1 MVLCKSVYIS
11 LDFSEYLE
19 QNKTYETVRE
29 RGVDSMKR
37 TSLYDSR
44 FEKDA
49 CGIGLYVNL
58 NGEKKH
64 EIVSRSLSMLCRL
77 EHRGGQGVI
86 DAGDGAGIMTEIP
99 HELFLQTMNLPA
111 PGLYAVGMVFFQ
123 PEETALSEKQQ
134 QMERLAEDLDVAT
147 IAWREVPVDPLAI
160 GEHARTTQ
168 PTIYQWFVACP
179 FLDYETNERTLYELR
194 RSIEKTETLNLYMP
208 SFSTKTI
215 VYKGMLTP
223 EQIERFYLDL
233 QSPFYK
239 SAFGIVHSRFS
250 TNTFPSWER
259 AHPNRM
265 IVHNGEINTLRGN
278 IDAMRAREGVTETD
292 LYENVERLFPV
303 LQEEGSDSSMLDNA
317 FEFFTRTGRSI
328 AHTAMMLIPEPFI
341 EGTIDRYKRDFYQYH
356 SSIMEPW
363 DGPTGVVFTD
373 GRQIGAILDRN
384 GLRPMRYIET
394 ADGELILSSESGVIP
409 VQAENVVKKER
420 LRPGQLLL
428 IDLESKRLIPDAE
441 IKQTIAR
448 AEPYGKWLK
457 QMKTVEDGAVIEPPV
472 DDLQRKQR
480 AFGYTKE
487 DIEQYMVP
495 LINEKKDPIGSMGH
509 DQPVAVLSERSRSLF
524 HYFKQ
529 HFAQVTNPPI
539 DALREKIVTATFTW
553 LGPQSNPVHTGRGH
567 ARRVWLAH
575 PILDASRLVGI
586 EKELRV
592 SRVDATYASGLEASL
607 EALFERVEA
616 KVRDGAEVIVL
627 SDRGTNAERIAMP
640 ALLVMSAVHQR
651 LIRSNLRASCSLVS
665 ESGELREVHQAA
677 ALIGYGADAVYPY
690 LAYATI
696 DEAIRSNQLSH
707 SFDEAVRRF
716 QAATVDGIVKV
727 MSKMGISTVQ
737 SYRGAQIFEA
747 VGLDRDLVETHFR
760 GTTSQLSGIGFEA
773 IEAEGRAQHVAAY
786 DRDRPLDAGA
796 DFQWRADGEEHAFNP
811 KTIHLLQRACRE
823 NERRYY
829 DAYVRLH
836 ESSGQFLRQLF
847 SFTERQPVP
856 LEEVESV
863 ASIVSRFKTGAM
875 SFGSLSKEAHET
887 LAIAMNRIGAKSNS
901 GEGGED
907 RNRFVPDE
915 DGSERVSRIKQVAS
929 GRFGVTAEY
938 LYHAD
943 EIQIKMA
950 QGAKPGEGG
959 QLPGNKVYP
968 WVAEVRGSV
977 PGVGLISPPP
987 HHDIYSIEDLA
998 QLIFDLKHVNPNAK
1012 ISVKLVSKSG
1022 VGTIAAGVAKA
1033 NADTIVISG
1042 YDGGTGASPRTSI
1055 KHTGLPWELGL
1066 LETHQTL
1073 ALNGLRGRVTLETDG
1088 KLMTGRDIVLAA
1100 IFGAEEYA
1108 FATAPLVVLG
1118 CIMMRACHL
1127 DTCPVGVATQDPALR
1142 AKFMGK
1148 PEHVVNLMT
1157 FLAEDVREIL
1167 ASLGA
1172 RTLDEVIGRTD
1183 LLEESEWKQTHAKAS
1198 SLDLHPMIAMP
1209 TPLPEKEE
1217 LPHPAFKSYDHRKL
1231 MPAVSRSI
1239 KSGQPTFFVGRIRN
1253 TDRAV
1258 GTMLGSELTRVH
1270 GNVGLPEDTISIRL
1284 SGSAGQSLGAFLPK
1298 GITISVIGDANDYVG
1313 KGLSGG
1319 KIALIAEKHAPF
1331 DESEQVIAGNVCL
1344 YGATSGM
1351 AFFNGHAGER
1361 FAVRN
1366 SGAVAVTEGVGDHGC
1381 EYMTGGTVVVLG
1393 QVGRNFGAGMSGGV
1407 AYLYGDQDYD
1417 ELVNHELVAV
1427 DSLTDQDAEEIYS
1440 LLELHQFHTDS
1451 VKARLILDS
1460 FENELSRFVKVVPR
1474 DYANVL
1480 DVMRQLEMTRPE
1492 LSEADRALE
1501 LFRVVT
1507 EGGAV

>member
-1 MVLCKSVYIS
+1 MDQV
-11 LDFSEYLE
+11 
-19 QNKTYETVRE
+19 
-29 RGVDSMKR
+29 G
-37 TSLYDSR
+37 LYNSK

-58 NGEKKH
+58 NGIKKH
-64 EIVSRSLSMLCRL
+64 EIVSKSLSMLCKL

-86 DAGDGAGIMTEIP
+86 DAGDGAGIMTELP
-99 HELFLQTMNLPA
+99 HELFSQTMNLPA
-111 PGLYAVGMVFFQ
+111 PGRYAVGMVFFQ
-123 PEETALSEKQQ
+123 PS
-134 QMERLAEDLDVAT
+134 EDLLGEKKRLMEQIADEFDCST
-147 IAWREVPVDPLAI
+147 IEWREVPVDTTCL
-160 GEHARTTQ
+160 GEHARVTQ
-168 PTIYQWFVACP
+168 PTIYQWFVSCP
-179 FLDYETNERTLYELR
+179 FADHDSNERALYELR
-194 RSIEKTETLNLYMP
+194 RTIEKQESLNLYIA
-208 SFSTKTI
+208 SLSTKTI

-223 EQIERFYLDL
+223 DQIASFYLDL

-239 SAFGIVHSRFS
+239 STFGIVHSRFS

-278 IDAMRAREGVTETD
+278 IDAMRAREGVTSTD
-292 LYENVERLFPV
+292 LYEDVHHLFPV

-328 AHTAMMLIPEPFI
+328 AHTAMMLIPEPFA
-341 EGTIDRYKRDFYQYH
+341 EVKMEPFKRDFYQYH

-384 GLRPMRYIET
+384 GLRPMRYVET
-394 ADGELILSSESGVIP
+394 VDGELILSSEAGVIP
-409 VQAENVVKKER
+409 VHAENVKSKQR

-428 IDLESKRLIPDAE
+428 IDLMEKRLIPDQE
-441 IKQTIAR
+441 IKETISK

-457 QMKTVEDGAVIEPPV
+457 QMTRIADRGVHESEVP
-472 DDLQRKQR
+472 DLLRKQR

-487 DIEQYMVP
+487 DVEQYLTP
-495 LINEKKDPIGSMGH
+495 LILEKKDPIGSMGH
-509 DQPVAVLSERSRSLF
+509 DQPVAVLSERPRSLF

-539 DALREKIVTATFTW
+539 DALREKVVTATFTW
-553 LGPQSNPVHTGRGH
+553 LGAQADPVHTGRGH
-567 ARRVWLAH
+567 AKRIWLEH
-575 PILDASRLVGI
+575 PIVDESVLEQVSDTCP
-586 EKELRV
+586 V
-592 SRVDATYASGLEASL
+592 SRVDTTYTSDLESSL
-607 EALFERVEA
+607 ERVFKNVEQA
-616 KVRDGAEVIVL
+616 VRDGAEIIIL
-627 SDRGTNAERIAMP
+627 SDRSISPQRLAMP
-640 ALLVMSAVHQR
+640 ALLVMSAVHQH
-651 LIRSNLRASCSLVS
+651 LIRVNLRSHCSLIA
-665 ESGELREVHQAA
+665 ESGEVREVHQAA
-677 ALIGYGADAVYPY
+677 TLIGYGADAIYPY
-690 LAYATI
+690 LVYATI
-696 DEAIRSNQLSH
+696 RDMVETDQLSL
-707 SFDEAVRRF
+707 SFETAVRTY
-716 QAATVDGIVKV
+716 QSAVVDGIVKI

-747 VGLDRDLVETHFR
+747 VGLNRSLVERHFR
-760 GTTSQLSGIGFEA
+760 GTTSQLSGIGFVELEEESRKLHETA
-773 IEAEGRAQHVAAY
+773 FST
-786 DRDRPLDAGA
+786 DRPLEAGSE
-796 DFQWRADGEEHAFNP
+796 FQWRADGEEHAFNP

-823 NERRYY
+823 NERKYY
-829 DAYVRLH
+829 DAYVKLH
-836 ESSGQFLRQLF
+836 ENSGQFVRQLF
-847 SFTERQPVP
+847 SFKEQSRIP
-856 LEEVESV
+856 LEEVEPV
-863 ASIVSRFKTGAM
+863 ANIVRRFKTGAM

-907 RNRFVPDE
+907 RSRFQPDE
-915 DGSERVSRIKQVAS
+915 EGNERISRIKQVAS

-1042 YDGGTGASPRTSI
+1042 YDGGTGASPKTSI

-1142 AKFMGK
+1142 QKFMGK

-1157 FLAEDVREIL
+1157 FLAEEVREIL

-1172 RTLDEVIGRTD
+1172 KSLDEVIGRTD
-1183 LLEESEWKQTHAKAS
+1183 LLVESDWKQEHVKAKT
-1198 SLDLHPMIAMP
+1198 LDLSPMLTMP

-1217 LPHPAFKSYDHRKL
+1217 RAHPAFQSYDHRKL
-1231 MPAVSRSI
+1231 IPAVSRSI

-1253 TDRAV
+1253 TDRTV
-1258 GTMLGSELTRVH
+1258 GTLLGHEVTKVH
-1270 GNVGLPEDTISIRL
+1270 GNVGLPDDTISLRL

-1298 GITISVIGDANDYVG
+1298 GITISVIGDANDYIG

-1319 KIALIAEKHAPF
+1319 KLSIIAEKHAPF
-1331 DESEQVIAGNVCL
+1331 DESEQIIVGNVCL
-1344 YGATSGM
+1344 YGATSGH

-1366 SGAVAVTEGVGDHGC
+1366 SGATAVVEGVGDHGC

-1393 QVGRNFGAGMSGGV
+1393 RIGRNFAAGMSGGV
-1407 AYLYGDQDYD
+1407 AYLYGDQAYEDLVNE
-1417 ELVNHELVAV
+1417 ELVSIERGLSDEDMEQV
-1427 DSLTDQDAEEIYS
+1427 YS
-1440 LLELHQFHTDS
+1440 LLEMHQFHTDS
-1451 VKARLILDS
+1451 VKARAILES
-1460 FENELSRFVKVVPR
+1460 FEAERHRFVKIVPR

-1480 DVMRQLEMTRPE
+1480 DVMRQIETSRPD

-1507 EGGAV
+1507 GGENG

>member
-1 MVLCKSVYIS
+1 MSRV
-11 LDFSEYLE
+11 
-19 QNKTYETVRE
+19 
-29 RGVDSMKR
+29 G
-37 TSLYDSR
+37 LYDSR

-58 NGEKKH
+58 NGLKKH
-64 EIVSRSLSMLCRL
+64 EIVRKSLSMLCKL

-99 HELFLQTMNLPA
+99 HELFTQTMNLPS
-111 PGLYAVGMVFFQ
+111 PGRYAVGMVFFQ
-123 PEETALSEKQQ
+123 PSDDRLKEKINL
-134 QMERLAEDLDVAT
+134 MERMADELDCST
-147 IAWREVPVDPLAI
+147 IEWREVPVDATQI
-160 GEHARTTQ
+160 GEHARVTQ
-168 PTIYQWFVACP
+168 PVIYQWFISCP
-179 FLDYETNERTLYELR
+179 FLDEDANERVFYELR
-194 RSIEKTETLNLYMP
+194 RKIEKVESLNLYIA
-208 SFSTKTI
+208 SLSTRTI

-223 EQIERFYLDL
+223 VQIDAFYLDL
-233 QSPFYK
+233 QSPHYK
-239 SAFGIVHSRFS
+239 STFGIVHSRFS

-278 IDAMRAREGVTETD
+278 IDAMRAREGVTSTD
-292 LYENVERLFPV
+292 LFEDVNHLFPV
-303 LQEEGSDSSMLDNA
+303 LQEDGSDSSMLDNA

-328 AHTAMMLIPEPFI
+328 AHTAMMLIPEPFV
-341 EGTIDRYKRDFYQYH
+341 EGKMEPFKRDFYQYH

-384 GLRPMRYIET
+384 GLRPMRYVET
-394 ADGELILSSESGVIP
+394 LDGELILSSETGVIP
-409 VQAENVVKKER
+409 VDAENVKSKQR

-428 IDLESKRLIPDAE
+428 IDLIEKRLIPDQE
-441 IKQTIAR
+441 IKETIAKS
-448 AEPYGKWLK
+448 EPYHKWLK
-457 QMKTVEDGAVIEPPV
+457 QMMKVEDRGVQEQDV
-472 DDLQRKQR
+472 SKLDRVQR

-487 DIEQYMVP
+487 DIEQYMIP
-495 LINEKKDPIGSMGH
+495 LINDEKDPIGSMGH
-509 DQPVAVLSERSRSLF
+509 DQPIAVLSTRPRSLF

-553 LGPQSNPVHTGRGH
+553 IGPQGDPVHTGRGH
-567 ARRVWLAH
+567 AKRVWLDH
-575 PILDASRLVGI
+575 PIIDGSTLDQISERL
-586 EKELRV
+586 KLA
-592 SRVDATYASGLEASL
+592 RVDTTFTNDLEASL
-607 EALFERVEA
+607 EALLQHVSEI
-616 KVRDGAEVIVL
+616 VRNGANVIVL
-627 SDRGTNAERIAMP
+627 SDRYMSRDRAAMP
-640 ALLVMSAVHQR
+640 ALLVLSAVHQH
-651 LIRSNLRASCSLVS
+651 LIRENLRSNCSVIC
-665 ESGELREVHQAA
+665 ESGEVREVHQAA
-677 ALIGYGADAVYPY
+677 TLIGYGADAVYPY
-690 LAYATI
+690 VAYATI
-696 DEAIRSNQLSH
+696 QHLVEHEQITHSFEAAIRSYQK
-707 SFDEAVRRF
+707 AV
-716 QAATVDGIVKV
+716 VEGIVKI
-727 MSKMGISTVQ
+727 MSKMGISTIQ

-747 VGLDRDLVETHFR
+747 VGLDRDLIETHFR
-760 GTTSQLSGIGFEA
+760 GTTSQLSGIGFVELEDEA
-773 IEAEGRAQHVAAY
+773 KTLHKDAY
-786 DRDRPLDAGA
+786 ETNRPLEAGS

-823 NERRYY
+823 NERKYY
-829 DAYVRLH
+829 DAYVKLH
-836 ESSGQFLRQLF
+836 ESSGQFIRQLF
-847 SFTERQPVP
+847 AFKEQRPVAID
-856 LEEVESV
+856 EVEPIT
-863 ASIVSRFKTGAM
+863 SIVRRFKTGAM

-887 LAIAMNRIGAKSNS
+887 LAIAMNQIGAKSNS

-907 RNRFVPDE
+907 RARFVPDE
-915 DGSERVSRIKQVAS
+915 FGNERISRIKQVAS

-1042 YDGGTGASPRTSI
+1042 YDGGTGASPKTSI

-1088 KLMTGRDIVLAA
+1088 KLMTGRDIVMAA
-1100 IFGAEEYA
+1100 IFGAEEFA

-1127 DTCPVGVATQDPALR
+1127 DTCPVGVATQDPVLR
-1142 AKFMGK
+1142 QKFMGK

-1157 FLAEDVREIL
+1157 FLAEEVREIL
-1167 ASLGA
+1167 ASLGV
-1172 RTLDEVIGRTD
+1172 TSLDEVVGRTD
-1183 LLEESEWKQTHAKAS
+1183 LLEESVWKTNHPKARR
-1198 SLDLHPMIAMP
+1198 LDLSPMLSMP
-1209 TPLPEKEE
+1209 TPLPEREE
-1217 LPHPAFKSYDHRKL
+1217 LTHPAYRSYDHRKL
-1231 MPAVSRSI
+1231 IPAVSRSI
-1239 KSGQPTFFVGRIRN
+1239 TSAQPTFFVGRIRN

-1258 GTMLGSELTRVH
+1258 GTQLGFEVTKVH
-1270 GNVGLPEDTISIRL
+1270 GQVGLADDTISLRL
-1284 SGSAGQSLGAFLPK
+1284 SGSAGQSLGAFLPN
-1298 GITISVIGDANDYVG
+1298 GITISVIGDANDYIG

-1319 KIALIAEKHAPF
+1319 KLALIAEKHAPF
-1331 DESEQVIAGNVCL
+1331 DESEQMIAGNVCL
-1344 YGATSGM
+1344 YGATSGQ
-1351 AFFNGHAGER
+1351 AFFNGHVGER

-1366 SGAVAVTEGVGDHGC
+1366 SGATAVVEGVGDHGC
-1381 EYMTGGTVVVLG
+1381 EYMTGGTVLVLG
-1393 QVGRNFGAGMSGGV
+1393 QIGRNFAAGMSGGT
-1407 AYLYGDQDYD
+1407 AYIYGAQAYEQLVNE
-1417 ELVNHELVAV
+1417 ELVSVVRELG
-1427 DSLTDQDAEEIYS
+1427 DEDIEQIYA
-1440 LLELHQFHTDS
+1440 LLEAHQFHTDS
-1451 VKARLILDS
+1451 VKARTILES
-1460 FENELSRFVKVVPR
+1460 FEQVRSQFVKVVPR

-1480 DVMRQLEMTRPE
+1480 DVMRQIEAERPE

-1507 EGGAV
+1507 EGGTA

>member
-1 MVLCKSVYIS
+1 
-11 LDFSEYLE
+11 
-19 QNKTYETVRE
+19 
-29 RGVDSMKR
+29 MKR
-37 TSLYDSR
+37 TGLYDSR

-64 EIVSRSLSMLCRL
+64 DIVSKSLSMLCKL

-86 DAGDGAGIMTEIP
+86 DAGDGAGIMTELP
-99 HELFLQTMNLPA
+99 HELFLETMNLPT
-111 PGLYAVGMVFFQ
+111 PGRYAVGMVFFQ
-123 PEETALSEKQQ
+123 PDESRLQDKQR
-134 QMERLAEDLDVAT
+134 QMEAIADEFDYAT
-147 IAWREVPVDPLAI
+147 IAWREVPVDSLAI
-160 GEHARTTQ
+160 GEHARVTQ
-168 PTIYQWFVACP
+168 PTIYQWFVSCP
-179 FLDYETNERTLYELR
+179 FADYDSNERTLYQLR
-194 RSIEKTETLNLYMP
+194 RTIEKTEDLNLYMP
-208 SFSTKTI
+208 SLSTKTI

-233 QSPFYK
+233 QAPAYK
-239 SAFGIVHSRFS
+239 STFGIVHSRFS

-278 IDAMRAREGVTETD
+278 IDAMRAREGVTSTD
-292 LYENVERLFPV
+292 LFEDVNQLFPV
-303 LQEEGSDSSMLDNA
+303 LQETGSDSSMLDNA

-328 AHTAMMLIPEPFI
+328 AHTAMMLIPEPFA
-341 EGTIDRYKRDFYQYH
+341 EVKIDPFKKDFYQYH

-394 ADGELILSSESGVIP
+394 LDGELILSSESGVIP
-409 VQAENVVKKER
+409 VQAENVKSKQR

-441 IKQTIAR
+441 IKKTIAR

-457 QMKTVEDGAVIEPPV
+457 QMTKLEESPVEEPFV
-472 DDLQRKQR
+472 ADLHRKQR

-487 DIEQYMVP
+487 DIEQYLVP
-495 LINEKKDPIGSMGH
+495 LILEKKDPIGSMGH
-509 DQPVAVLSERSRSLF
+509 DQPVAVLSERPRSLF

-553 LGPQSNPVHTGRGH
+553 LGPLANPVHTGRGH
-567 ARRVWLAH
+567 ARRVWLKH
-575 PILDASRLVGI
+575 PFLDAAAV
-586 EKELRV
+586 EQVNETLRV
-592 SRVDATYASGLEASL
+592 ERVETTYEHDLEAAL
-607 EALFERVEA
+607 ETLFERVEGL
-616 KVRDGAEVIVL
+616 VRAGAEVIVL
-627 SDRGTNAERIAMP
+627 SDRNMNENLLAMP
-640 ALLVMSAVHQR
+640 SLLVLSAVHQH
-651 LIRSNLRASCSLVS
+651 LIRVNLRASCSLVA
-665 ESGELREVHQAA
+665 ESGEVREVHQAA

-696 DEAIRSNQLSH
+696 AEAVEAGQLPY
-707 SFDEAVRRF
+707 SFTEAVRRY
-716 QAATVDGIVKV
+716 QTASVDGIVKI

-747 VGLDRDLVETHFR
+747 VGIDRALIERHFR
-760 GTTSQLSGIGFEA
+760 GTTSQLSGVGFTEL
-773 IEAEGRAQHVAAY
+773 EEESRRQHEAAY
-786 DRDRPLDAGA
+786 ERERPLEAGA

-829 DAYVRLH
+829 DAYVKLL

-847 SFTERQPVP
+847 AFKQQDAISID
-856 LEEVESV
+856 EVESV
-863 ASIVSRFKTGAM
+863 TSIVSRFKTGAM

-887 LAIAMNRIGAKSNS
+887 LAIAMNQIGGKSNS

-907 RNRFVPDE
+907 RNRFTPDE

-1172 RTLDEVIGRTD
+1172 KSLRDVIGRTD
-1183 LLEESEWKQTHAKAS
+1183 LLEESVWKQEHPKART
-1198 SLDLHPMIAMP
+1198 LDLAPMLSIP
-1209 TPLPEKEE
+1209 TALPEKEE
-1217 LPHPAFKSYDHRKL
+1217 LPHPAYQSYDHRKL
-1231 MPAVSRSI
+1231 IPAVSRSI
-1239 KSGQPTFFVGRIRN
+1239 KSLQPTFFVGRVRN

-1258 GTMLGSELTRVH
+1258 GTMLGHEVTKVH
-1270 GNVGLPEDTISIRL
+1270 GNVGLAEDTISLRL
-1284 SGSAGQSLGAFLPK
+1284 SGSAGQSLGAFLPS

-1319 KIALIAEKHAPF
+1319 KLAVIAEKHAPF
-1331 DESEQVIAGNVCL
+1331 EESEQVIAGNVCL

-1351 AFFNGHAGER
+1351 AFFNGHVGER

-1393 QVGRNFGAGMSGGV
+1393 AVGRNFGAGMSGGV
-1407 AYLYGDQDYD
+1407 AYLYGDQAYEQLVNE
-1417 ELVNHELVAV
+1417 ELVSIDRE
-1427 DSLTDQDAEEIYS
+1427 LTDEDAEQIYA
-1440 LLELHQFHTDS
+1440 LLEMHQFHTDS
-1451 VKARLILDS
+1451 VKARAVLEA
-1460 FENELSRFVKVVPR
+1460 FEQERKRFVKVVPR

-1480 DVMRQLEMTRPE
+1480 DVMRHIEATRPE
-1492 LSEADRALE
+1492 LSDADRALE

-1507 EGGAV
+1507 EGGGA

>member
-1 MVLCKSVYIS
+1 
-11 LDFSEYLE
+11 
-19 QNKTYETVRE
+19 
-29 RGVDSMKR
+29 MKR
-37 TSLYDSR
+37 TSLYDAR

-49 CGIGLYVNL
+49 CGLGLYVNL
-58 NGEKKH
+58 KGEKKH
-64 EIVSRSLSMLCRL
+64 DIVSRSLSMLCKL

-86 DAGDGAGIMTEIP
+86 DAGDGAGIMTELP
-99 HELFLQTMNLPA
+99 HELFLQSMNLPS
-111 PGLYAVGMVFFQ
+111 PGNYAVGMVFFQ
-123 PEETALSEKQQ
+123 PEENLLQEKQQ
-134 QMERLAEDLDVAT
+134 FMEQVAEEFDFAT
-147 IAWREVPVDPLAI
+147 IAWREVPVDSQAI
-160 GEHARTTQ
+160 GEHARITQ
-168 PTIYQWFVACP
+168 PTIYQWFISCP
-179 FLDYETNERTLYELR
+179 FADYDSNERSLYQLR
-194 RSIEKTETLNLYMP
+194 RTIEKSKDMPLYI
-208 SFSTKTI
+208 SSLSTKTI

-233 QSPFYK
+233 QSPHFK
-239 SAFGIVHSRFS
+239 STFGIVHSRFS

-278 IDAMRAREGVTETD
+278 IDAMRAREGITSTD
-292 LYENVERLFPV
+292 LFDDVHQLFPI
-303 LQEEGSDSSMLDNA
+303 LQEDGSDSSMLDNA
-317 FEFFTRTGRSI
+317 FEFFTRAGRSV
-328 AHTAMMLIPEPFI
+328 AHTAMMLIPEPFV
-341 EGTIDRYKRDFYQYH
+341 EGKMDLFKKDFYQYH

-394 ADGELILSSESGVIP
+394 MDDELILSSESGVIP
-409 VQAENVVKKER
+409 VHAENVKAKKR

-428 IDLESKRLIPDAE
+428 IDLEKKRLIPDEE
-441 IKQTIAR
+441 IKQSISR

-457 QMKTVEDGAVIEPPV
+457 QMKKAGGEPLDEPYLT
-472 DDLQRKQR
+472 DIHRRQRM
-480 AFGYTKE
+480 FGYTKE
-487 DIEQYMVP
+487 DVEQYLVP
-495 LINEKKDPIGSMGH
+495 LILEKKDPIGSMGH
-509 DQPVAVLSERSRSLF
+509 DQPVAILSERPRSLF

-539 DALREKIVTATFTW
+539 DALRERIVTATFSW
-553 LGPQSNPVHTGRGH
+553 MGPQANPVHTGRGH
-567 ARRVWLAH
+567 ARRVWLDH
-575 PILDASRLVGI
+575 PVIDAAILETVNR
-586 EKELRV
+586 ELKVRRIDTV
-592 SRVDATYASGLEASL
+592 YEADLEQSL
-607 EALFERVEA
+607 ETVFQQAEA
-616 KVRDGAEVIVL
+616 AVRDGVEVIVL
-627 SDRGTNAERIAMP
+627 SDRHTSDTMMAMP
-640 ALLVMSAVHQR
+640 ALLVLSAVHQH
-651 LIRSNLRASCSLVS
+651 LIRSSLRASCSLVA
-665 ESGELREVHQAA
+665 ESGEVREVHQAA

-696 DEAIRSNQLSH
+696 SEAIEGGLLSV
-707 SFDEAVRRF
+707 SFEEAVRRY
-716 QAATVDGIVKV
+716 QTATVDGIVKI

-747 VGLDRDLVETHFR
+747 VGLDRDLVERHFR
-760 GTTSQLSGIGFEA
+760 GTTSQLSGIGFKEL
-773 IEAEGRAQHVAAY
+773 EAEGRQMHHQAY
-786 DRDRPLDAGA
+786 AKNRPLEAGT
-796 DFQWRADGEEHAFNP
+796 DFQWRADGEDHAFNP

-829 DAYVRLH
+829 DAYVKLH
-836 ESSGQFLRQLF
+836 EESGQFIRQLF
-847 SFTERQPVP
+847 SFKLQEAIP

-887 LAIAMNRIGAKSNS
+887 LAIAMNRIGGKSNS

-907 RNRFVPDE
+907 RLRFVPDE
-915 DGSERVSRIKQVAS
+915 DGNERISRIKQVAS

-938 LYHAD
+938 LFHAD

-998 QLIFDLKHVNPNAK
+998 QLIFDLKHVNPKAK
-1012 ISVKLVSKSG
+1012 VSVKLVSKSG

-1042 YDGGTGASPRTSI
+1042 YDGGTGASPKTSI

-1066 LETHQTL
+1066 LESHQTL

-1157 FLAEDVREIL
+1157 FLAEEVREIL

-1172 RTLDEVIGRTD
+1172 RTLAEVIGRTD
-1183 LLEESEWKQTHAKAS
+1183 LLEESEWKRRHPKAQT
-1198 SLDLHPMIAMP
+1198 LDLNPMLAIP
-1209 TPLPEKEE
+1209 TALPDKEE
-1217 LPHPAFKSYDHRKL
+1217 LPHPAYQSYDHRKL
-1231 MPAVSRSI
+1231 IPAVSRSI
-1239 KSGQPTFFVGRIRN
+1239 KSQQPTFFVGRIRN

-1258 GTMLGSELTRVH
+1258 GTLLGYEVTKVH
-1270 GNVGLPEDTISIRL
+1270 GNVGLAEDTISLRL

-1319 KIALIAEKHAPF
+1319 KISVIAEKHAPF

-1344 YGATSGM
+1344 YGATDGM
-1351 AFFNGHAGER
+1351 AFFNGHVGER

-1393 QVGRNFGAGMSGGV
+1393 SVGRNFGAGMSGGI
-1407 AYLYGDQDYD
+1407 AYLYGEQSYEEIINT
-1417 ELVNHELVAV
+1417 ELVSIVTELS
-1427 DSLTDQDAEEIYS
+1427 DEDAEQIYS
-1440 LLELHQFHTDS
+1440 LLEMHQFHTDS
-1451 VKARLILDS
+1451 VKARSVLEG
-1460 FENELSRFVKVVPR
+1460 FAEERKRFIKVVPR

-1480 DVMRQLEMTRPE
+1480 DVMRQIETNRPE

-1507 EGGAV
+1507 EGGGV

>member
-1 MVLCKSVYIS
+1 
-11 LDFSEYLE
+11 
-19 QNKTYETVRE
+19 
-29 RGVDSMKR
+29 
-37 TSLYDSR
+37 
-44 FEKDA
+44 
-49 CGIGLYVNL
+49 
-58 NGEKKH
+58 
-64 EIVSRSLSMLCRL
+64 
-77 EHRGGQGVI
+77 
-86 DAGDGAGIMTEIP
+86 
-99 HELFLQTMNLPA
+99 
-111 PGLYAVGMVFFQ
+111 
-123 PEETALSEKQQ
+123 
-134 QMERLAEDLDVAT
+134 
-147 IAWREVPVDPLAI
+147 
-160 GEHARTTQ
+160 
-168 PTIYQWFVACP
+168 
-179 FLDYETNERTLYELR
+179 
-194 RSIEKTETLNLYMP
+194 
-208 SFSTKTI
+208 
-215 VYKGMLTP
+215 
-223 EQIERFYLDL
+223 
-233 QSPFYK
+233 
-239 SAFGIVHSRFS
+239 
-250 TNTFPSWER
+250 
-259 AHPNRM
+259 
-265 IVHNGEINTLRGN
+265 
-278 IDAMRAREGVTETD
+278 
-292 LYENVERLFPV
+292 
-303 LQEEGSDSSMLDNA
+303 
-317 FEFFTRTGRSI
+317 
-328 AHTAMMLIPEPFI
+328 
-341 EGTIDRYKRDFYQYH
+341 
-356 SSIMEPW
+356 
-363 DGPTGVVFTD
+363 
-373 GRQIGAILDRN
+373 
-384 GLRPMRYIET
+384 
-394 ADGELILSSESGVIP
+394 
-409 VQAENVVKKER
+409 
-420 LRPGQLLL
+420 
-428 IDLESKRLIPDAE
+428 
-441 IKQTIAR
+441 
-448 AEPYGKWLK
+448 
-457 QMKTVEDGAVIEPPV
+457 
-472 DDLQRKQR
+472 
-480 AFGYTKE
+480 
-487 DIEQYMVP
+487 
-495 LINEKKDPIGSMGH
+495 
-509 DQPVAVLSERSRSLF
+509 
-524 HYFKQ
+524 
-529 HFAQVTNPPI
+529 
-539 DALREKIVTATFTW
+539 
-553 LGPQSNPVHTGRGH
+553 
-567 ARRVWLAH
+567 
-575 PILDASRLVGI
+575 
-586 EKELRV
+586 
-592 SRVDATYASGLEASL
+592 
-607 EALFERVEA
+607 
-616 KVRDGAEVIVL
+616 
-627 SDRGTNAERIAMP
+627 
-640 ALLVMSAVHQR
+640 
-651 LIRSNLRASCSLVS
+651 
-665 ESGELREVHQAA
+665 
-677 ALIGYGADAVYPY
+677 
-690 LAYATI
+690 
-696 DEAIRSNQLSH
+696 
-707 SFDEAVRRF
+707 
-716 QAATVDGIVKV
+716 
-727 MSKMGISTVQ
+727 
-737 SYRGAQIFEA
+737 
-747 VGLDRDLVETHFR
+747 
-760 GTTSQLSGIGFEA
+760 
-773 IEAEGRAQHVAAY
+773 
-786 DRDRPLDAGA
+786 
-796 DFQWRADGEEHAFNP
+796 
-811 KTIHLLQRACRE
+811 
-823 NERRYY
+823 
-829 DAYVRLH
+829 
-836 ESSGQFLRQLF
+836 
-847 SFTERQPVP
+847 
-856 LEEVESV
+856 
-863 ASIVSRFKTGAM
+863 
-875 SFGSLSKEAHET
+875 
-887 LAIAMNRIGAKSNS
+887 
-901 GEGGED
+901 
-907 RNRFVPDE
+907 
-915 DGSERVSRIKQVAS
+915 
-929 GRFGVTAEY
+929 
-938 LYHAD
+938 
-943 EIQIKMA
+943 KMA

-1172 RTLDEVIGRTD
+1172 RTLDEIIGRTD
-1183 LLEESEWKQTHAKAS
+1183 LLEESDWKQTHPKAS

-1239 KSGQPTFFVGRIRN
+1239 KSAQPTFFVGRIRN

-1270 GNVGLPEDTISIRL
+1270 GNVGLAEDTISIRL

-1319 KIALIAEKHAPF
+1319 KLALIAEKHAPF
-1331 DESEQVIAGNVCL
+1331 DESEQIIAGNVCL

-1417 ELVNHELVAV
+1417 KLVNPELVAV
-1427 DSLTDQDAEEIYS
+1427 DALTDKDAEEIYS

-1480 DVMRQLEMTRPE
+1480 DVMRQLEATRPE

-1507 EGGAV
+1507 EGGGV